1 MLRRLNGVPAII
13 LDGLQYG
20 IETIAKANDET
31 VEIIIRDYRL
41 CLTNRCRSRPEQ
53 VEENV
58 NMLRES
64 IRRVRQGLDPCWR

>member
-1 MLRRLNGVPAII
+1 MLRRLNGVGAII
-13 LDGLQYG
+13 VDGIYFG

-31 VEIIIRDYRL
+31 VEIIVRDYRS
-41 CLTNRCRSRPEQ
+41 CLTNRYRFRPEQ
-53 VEENV
+53 VEEDV